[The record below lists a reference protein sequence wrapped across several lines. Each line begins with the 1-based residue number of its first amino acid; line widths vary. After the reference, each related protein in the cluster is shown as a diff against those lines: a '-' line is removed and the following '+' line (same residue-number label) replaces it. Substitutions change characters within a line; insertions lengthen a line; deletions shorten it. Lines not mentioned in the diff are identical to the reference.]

1 MPAVCSISSG
11 GAPFTKLWPH
21 QEAGGAGATASIAAS
36 AAADSSGKGMT
47 SFYFGLHSWRSLI
60 EENEWSYEAAERWLA
75 HHAWTT
81 LTDSGAP

>member
-1 MPAVCSISSG
+1 
-11 GAPFTKLWPH
+11 
-21 QEAGGAGATASIAAS
+21 
-36 AAADSSGKGMT
+36 MT